1 MTNNPQEAAGS
12 ILKTIRRS
20 LTRIVSKLL
29 DLLTADSTKTTT
41 NMATQIIDDGASIKI
56 VTNGVPKFVLKTNVV
71 TVETLFNGKIKI
83 DIGKDPLHNVYV
95 DQATVDNPVSVNPD
109 DLRDKIEAMLEPVSM
124 AGTTATAAN
133 QLIQTAELQNIKTS
147 MVNVNNALNVMN
159 DNMVLEPKLVDETEG
174 RVIYKGYAV
183 PGTAGNTA
191 VWAIQRVTND
201 DGNLSYH
208 WALGTKNF
216 DKRWDLRREYQYS

>member
-1 MTNNPQEAAGS
+1 
-12 ILKTIRRS
+12 
-20 LTRIVSKLL
+20 
-29 DLLTADSTKTTT
+29 
-41 NMATQIIDDGASIKI
+41 MATQIIDDGASLKI
-56 VTNGVPKFVLKTNVV
+56 VTNGVPKFVLKSNVV

-95 DQATVDNPVSVNPD
+95 DQATVDVPVNVSPD

-133 QLIQTAELQNIKTS
+133 QLIQTTELQNIKNS
-147 MVNVNNALNVMN
+147 VNSVNTVLAVMN

-174 RVIYKGYAV
+174 NVIYKGYAV
-183 PGTAGNTA
+183 PGTAANTS

-201 DGNLSYH
+201 NGNLTYH
-208 WALGTKNF
+208 WASGNKNF
-216 DKRWDLRREYQYS
+216 DKRWDLRREYVYS